1 MGFLG
6 LFYEDELG
14 RGWPFPAIPPSWR
27 EGPCPSYLCIVE
39 LCVITTVNNTVN
51 LTTTRSSHEVVLTLY
66 SKHLDMHTS
75 KLTGARRVRTCLE
88 VPFVLAST
96 GRQHWLILT
105 LALSLSTCLRGFCAS
120 VALLAS
126 SSCE

>member
-1 MGFLG
+1 MSLG
-6 LFYEDELG
+6 GLAL
-14 RGWPFPAIPPSWR
+14 PCNSTIL
-27 EGPCPSYLCIVE
+27 EGGTVSYLPLHCE
-39 LCVITTVNNTVN
+39 LCVTTAVNNTVH
-51 LTTTRSSHEVVLTLY
+51 LTTTWSSHEVVLRLY

-75 KLTGARRVRTCLE
+75 ELTGARRVRTCLE

-96 GRQHWLILT
+96 GRQRWLVLT

-120 VALLAS
+120 LALLAS